1 MQSQMYSVVRG
12 KTYCNDSDKPGG
24 SPVLIQRTQ
33 IWKDRLSS
41 AISPIFSRQP
51 RYKPL
56 LMVQAGQHSHRPP
69 EFCAGVRYSGTQM
82 AY

>member
-1 MQSQMYSVVRG
+1 MDSVVCG
-12 KTYCNDSDKPGG
+12 TVYCNDSDKLGG

-56 LMVQAGQHSHRPP
+56 LMVQAGQHNHDHAES
-69 EFCAGVRYSGTQM
+69 CGGARYSVPRT

>member
-41 AISPIFSRQP
+41 AILPIFSRQP
-51 RYKPL
+51 RYKLL
-56 LMVQAGQHSHRPP
+56 LMVQAGQHSHRHP
-69 EFCAGVRYSGTQM
+69 ESCGGARYSVPQT

>member
-1 MQSQMYSVVRG
+1 MDSVVCG
-12 KTYCNDSDKPGG
+12 TVYCNDSDKLGG

-56 LMVQAGQHSHRPP
+56 LMVQAGQHNYRHAES
-69 EFCAGVRYSGTQM
+69 CGGARYSVPQT

>member
-41 AISPIFSRQP
+41 AISPIFSLQP

>member
-1 MQSQMYSVVRG
+1 MYSVACGTV
-12 KTYCNDSDKPGG
+12 YCNDSDKLGG

-56 LMVQAGQHSHRPP
+56 LMVQAGQHNSGHA
-69 EFCAGVRYSGTQM
+69 ESCGGARYSVPRT

>member
-1 MQSQMYSVVRG
+1 MYSVVRG
-12 KTYCNDSDKPGG
+12 TVYCNDSDKLGG
-24 SPVLIQRTQ
+24 SPVLIQRTE

-56 LMVQAGQHSHRPP
+56 LMVQAGQHNSGHP
-69 EFCAGVRYSGTQM
+69 ESCGGARYSVPRT

>member
-1 MQSQMYSVVRG
+1 MYSVVRG
-12 KTYCNDSDKPGG
+12 KTYCNDLDKPGG

-56 LMVQAGQHSHRPP
+56 LMVQAGQHNHGHAES
-69 EFCAGVRYSGTQM
+69 CGGARYSVPRT